1 MARSAGF
8 RRAIPGIAV
17 VALSLALLACGGG
30 SSTPEL
36 PVQKDGGAVQL
47 SVHSESLDDST
58 VRVLV
63 SADDAAE
70 LYQLSC
76 RLTYDPVAVR
86 PLTTTPGSL
95 VDQRALFF
103 TSDRPEAYVPVAFTY
118 HPGEAIPAASG
129 TLAVCEFE
137 LLDAGSGPAFD
148 LIQDPEF
155 LIAADSLGR
164 KLSLT
169 VEVVQ

>member
-1 MARSAGF
+1 MARSARF
-8 RRAIPGIAV
+8 RRAIPGIAAA
-17 VALSLALLACGGG
+17 ALSLALLACGGG

-76 RLTYDPVAVR
+76 RLTFDPAVVR
-86 PLTTTPGSL
+86 PVTTTRGTL
-95 VDQRALFF
+95 VDQRAVFF
-103 TSDRPEAYVPVAFTY
+103 TSDQPEAYVPVAFTY

-129 TLAVCEFE
+129 TIARLEFSVI
-137 LLDAGSGPAFD
+137 DPAGNPGFGLVTD
-148 LIQDPEF
+148 EEF
-155 LIAADSLGR
+155 LIANDSAGR
-164 KLSLT
+164 RLSAAA
-169 VEVVQ
+169 EVAQ